1 MLFARYRSTSIFLSL
16 SLSFFLS
23 ESEIPQY
30 TLAPNTQCGRC
41 WCEKAPLLNSDSQC
55 TIIPPPPWLQ
65 TLLTSQR
72 SISPPSFPL
81 YFSLSIVHPCVLP
94 QQDEK
99 QGDIWDRGWKNKNWG
114 SENANT
120 HLTSSLKA
128 AQSRWQ
134 GRQNEVEIHI
144 ARRVF
149 KFQERTI
156 QAENSYE
163 PALRRRYLKTMLEK
177 HQRNILT
184 TSTPMLGGIVRYSWN
199 QELLVLYVG
208 QYMSA
213 NKSNYHCSLK

>member
-1 MLFARYRSTSIFLSL
+1 MLFAPYRTSAPSLYFLYLYISL

-81 YFSLSIVHPCVLP
+81 YFSLSIVHPCILP

-99 QGDIWDRGWKNKNWG
+99 QGDIWDKGWKNQNWG

-149 KFQERTI
+149 KFQESV
-156 QAENSYE
+156 QFQYPEF
-163 PALRRRYLKTMLEK
+163 RRKTAMNQRWGVDIWK
-177 HQRNILT
+177 QCWRNIRG
-184 TSTPMLGGIVRYSWN
+184 TSSQHP
-199 QELLVLYVG
+199 
-208 QYMSA
+208 
-213 NKSNYHCSLK
+213 HPC